1 MKTSAKILVVD
12 DVPRNVKLLAD
23 LLTAKGYS
31 AVTASSGREALAK
44 VEAEQPDLVLL
55 DVVMPE
61 MSGSKPN
68 KN

>member
-1 MKTSAKILVVD
+1 MKTPAKILVVD

-31 AVTASSGREALAK
+31 AVTAFSGREALAK
-44 VEAEQPDLVLL
+44 VEAEEPDLVLL

-61 MSGSKPN
+61 MSSSEL
-68 KN
+68 

>member
-1 MKTSAKILVVD
+1 MKTPAKILVVD

-55 DVVMPE
+55 MW
-61 MSGSKPN
+61 
-68 KN
+68 